1 MAMTPEAIDVI
12 VRLFKAAI
20 FVPIIGLVTWWIL
33 SNWLVEQ
40 TLNAEEA
47 LIGLLF
53 VVVAFFLG
61 VGSIVAG
68 GWGFL
73 GILAMVYVGL
83 LGVLAWQYIYW
94 RRREHEH
101 WLSEVEKYRAAIDRD
116 PRNAAAYSFLGEAC
130 LRLSRFEEA
139 QAALEVALELDPESK
154 RDHRL
159 LRLAR
164 ERRTQYPWM
173 RSD

>member
-1 MAMTPEAIDVI
+1 MAMTPEVIEVI

-47 LIGLLF
+47 LIGLFF
-53 VVVAFFLG
+53 VAVAFVLG

-73 GILAMVYVGL
+73 GILAFVYAGL
-83 LGVLAWQYIYW
+83 LGLAAWQYIYW

-101 WLSEVEKYRAAIDRD
+101 WVSEVDKYKHAIDRD

-139 QAALEVALELDPESK
+139 QAALEIALELDPESK
-154 RDHRL
+154 RDQRL
-159 LRLAR
+159 LRQAR
-164 ERRTQYPWM
+164 ERRSQIPWL

>member
-1 MAMTPEAIDVI
+1 MDATAELVSVI
-12 VRLFKAAI
+12 ERFFKALI

-40 TLNAEEA
+40 TLKAEEA
-47 LIGLLF
+47 LIGLFF
-53 VVVAFFLG
+53 VAVAFFLG
-61 VGSIVAG
+61 VSSIVAG

-73 GILAMVYVGL
+73 GVLAFVYLGL
-83 LGVLAWQYIYW
+83 LALGVWQYVYW

-101 WLSEVEKYRAAIDRD
+101 WLSEVDKYRDAIDRD

-139 QAALEVALELDPESK
+139 QAALEMALELDPASK
-154 RDHRL
+154 RDQRL
-159 LRLAR
+159 LRQAR
-164 ERRTQYPWM
+164 ERRSQIPWL